1 LVDGYVLHIA
11 NGIASVLM
19 KNMFARRKKDD
30 SRPNS
35 EVSDAE

>member
-1 LVDGYVLHIA
+1 LVDSYVLHAA
-11 NGIASVLM
+11 NGIASGLV